1 MHHFTAHHGTVGMK
15 RRLGR
20 RFVPTVPERLM
31 PRVRQGRYVLLPTT
45 EQTRRHGTHSLP
57 AIWEGEL
64 AAFLQTLPQR

>member
-1 MHHFTAHHGTVGMK
+1 
-15 RRLGR
+15 
-20 RFVPTVPERLM
+20 M